1 LIRAFLLR
9 IKLIQYTSRFS
20 GFAARIVDVEYSID
34 RPVSALALRTIDKGD
49 GGMSFTA
56 LLVFPPEAEEN
67 TSIFRL
73 FSDRG
78 EDSTEFQLLNRSEKG
93 VSGSLSLFEQDDNPP
108 RIIRFIRR
116 HVGRARIG
124 K

>member
-1 LIRAFLLR
+1 
-9 IKLIQYTSRFS
+9 
-20 GFAARIVDVEYSID
+20 
-34 RPVSALALRTIDKGD
+34 
-49 GGMSFTA
+49 MSFTA